1 VRENLANIS
10 VNIHELRERVSS
22 LTAKVRKMQE
32 NIQTAIQR
40 ALDESPERKFVE
52 SVEISFTLRD
62 VDLKN
67 PANRIQEE
75 VRLPSGRGKPVKI
88 SMFAGGEMAT
98 KAKAAG
104 IDVIDPATIED
115 LGGNKQLARKVA
127 NKSDFFLAEIPHM
140 GTVGRFLGV
149 VLGPRGKMPRP
160 VPPTVDPGM
169 IATGLKDTSVVRSRD
184 RITFHTAFGSREQ
197 GIDDLTANAVA
208 IWDRVMSKL
217 ERGAGNIRSCYI
229 KTSMGPS
236 IRVEV
241 VE

>member
-1 VRENLANIS
+1 
-10 VNIHELRERVSS
+10 
-22 LTAKVRKMQE
+22 MQE

-67 PANRIQEE
+67 PTNRIQEE

-127 NKSDFFLAEIPHM
+127 NKNDFFLAEIPHM

-160 VPPTVDPGM
+160 VPPNVDPGM
-169 IATGLKDTSVVRSRD
+169 IATGLKDTSIVRSRD
-184 RITFHTAFGSREQ
+184 RVTFHTAFGSREQ
-197 GIDDLTANAVA
+197 GVDDLTVNAVA

-217 ERGAGNIRSCYI
+217 ERGPSNIRSCYI
-229 KTSMGPS
+229 KTSLGPS
-236 IRVEV
+236 IKVEV

>member
-1 VRENLANIS
+1 
-10 VNIHELRERVSS
+10 
-22 LTAKVRKMQE
+22 MQE

-52 SVEISFTLRD
+52 SVEIAFTLRD

-75 VRLPSGRGKPVKI
+75 VRLRSGRGKPVKI

-160 VPPTVDPGM
+160 VPPNVDPGM
-169 IATGLKDTSVVRSRD
+169 IATGLKNTSIVRSRD
-184 RITFHTAFGSREQ
+184 RITFHSAFGSREQ
-197 GIDDLTANAVA
+197 GLDDLTANAVA

-236 IRVEV
+236 IKVEV

>member
-1 VRENLANIS
+1 
-10 VNIHELRERVSS
+10 
-22 LTAKVRKMQE
+22 MQE

-67 PANRIQEE
+67 PAQRIQEE
-75 VRLPSGRGKPVKI
+75 VRLPSGRGKPIKI

-160 VPPTVDPGM
+160 VPPNVDPGM
-169 IATGLKDTSVVRSRD
+169 IATGLKDTSIVRSRD
-184 RITFHTAFGSREQ
+184 RVTFHTAFGSREQ
-197 GIDDLTANAVA
+197 GIDDLTANAIA

-236 IRVEV
+236 IKVEV

>member
-1 VRENLANIS
+1 
-10 VNIHELRERVSS
+10 
-22 LTAKVRKMQE
+22 MQE

-52 SVEISFTLRD
+52 SVEMSITLRD
-62 VDLKN
+62 VDLKE
-67 PANRIQEE
+67 PKNRIQEE

-104 IDVIDPATIED
+104 IDVIDPSTIED

-160 VPPTVDPGM
+160 VPPNVDPGM
-169 IATGLKDTSVVRSRD
+169 IATGLKDTSIVRSRD
-184 RITFHTAFGSREQ
+184 RVTFHTAFGSREQ
-197 GIDDLTANAVA
+197 GIDDLTVNAVA
-208 IWDRVMSKL
+208 IWERVMSKL

-229 KTSMGPS
+229 KTSMGPA
-236 IRVEV
+236 IKVEV

>member
-1 VRENLANIS
+1 
-10 VNIHELRERVSS
+10 
-22 LTAKVRKMQE
+22 MQE

-40 ALDESPERKFVE
+40 ALGESPERKFVE

-104 IDVIDPATIED
+104 IEVIDPATIED

-127 NKSDFFLAEIPHM
+127 NKNDFFLAEIPHM

-160 VPPTVDPGM
+160 VPPNVDPGM
-169 IATGLKDTSVVRSRD
+169 IATGLKDTSIVRSRD

-197 GIDDLTANAVA
+197 GLDDLTANAVA
-208 IWDRVMSKL
+208 IWERVMSKL

-236 IRVEV
+236 IKVEV

>member
-1 VRENLANIS
+1 
-10 VNIHELRERVSS
+10 
-22 LTAKVRKMQE
+22 MQE

-52 SVEISFTLRD
+52 SVEMSITLRD
-62 VDLKN
+62 VDLKE
-67 PANRIQEE
+67 PKNRIQEE

-104 IDVIDPATIED
+104 IDVIDPSTIED

-160 VPPTVDPGM
+160 VPPNVDPGM
-169 IATGLKDTSVVRSRD
+169 IATGLKDTSIVRSRD
-184 RITFHTAFGSREQ
+184 RVTFHTAFGSREQ
-197 GIDDLTANAVA
+197 GIDDLTANAIA

-236 IRVEV
+236 IKVEA